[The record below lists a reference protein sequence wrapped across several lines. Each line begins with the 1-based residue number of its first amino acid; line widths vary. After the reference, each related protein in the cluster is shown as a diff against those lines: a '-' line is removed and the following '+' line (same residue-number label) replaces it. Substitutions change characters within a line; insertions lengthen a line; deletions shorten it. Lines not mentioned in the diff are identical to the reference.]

1 MQTHEQSKAHLAK
14 LALAAAADSA
24 VGMKWLYVDALN
36 YGQKFFPVRDPWDV
50 NRAFSAVCSLA
61 AAARKSGFQLKAFI
75 DASTVTDEAKV
86 KWRTRREREV
96 QSMQV
101 NLGYLLRLMACCMY
115 LPACSRIRFRSIRS
129 EFSFVGVAC
138 AHGCGVWCSAT
149 CRKELVT
156 FSVICS
162 ERLEPKCFTLLTG
175 ITMTHWH
182 SLRMRMVPTY

>member
-14 LALAAAADSA
+14 LALNAAADSA

-101 NLGYLLRLMACCMY
+101 IL
-115 LPACSRIRFRSIRS
+115 
-129 EFSFVGVAC
+129 
-138 AHGCGVWCSAT
+138 AT
-149 CRKELVT
+149 
-156 FSVICS
+156 FW
-162 ERLEPKCFTLLTG
+162 G
-175 ITMTHWH
+175 
-182 SLRMRMVPTY
+182 